1 MKDLVLLLKEKNLSI
16 SSVESFTGG
25 LFASTITSI
34 PGASK
39 VYYGSLVSYDTS
51 VKENLLKIGEVI
63 NQYGVISKECAQAM
77 AVKGQILFKTDLCI
91 SFTGNAGPDVMEDK
105 AVGLSYVS
113 IAYKDKIISFED
125 IYKLE
130 RNGLRLKAVE
140 DAIKRIKEVIL
151 G

>member
-1 MKDLVLLLKEKNLSI
+1 MKELIEILKDKNLSI

-39 VYYGSLVSYDTS
+39 VYQGSLITYATT
-51 VKENLLKIGEVI
+51 VKKDILKIDQVI
-63 NQYGVISKECAQAM
+63 NEFGVISKECAQAM
-77 AVKGQILFKTDLCI
+77 AHQGLEIFDTNLCV
-91 SFTGNAGPDVMEDK
+91 SFTGNAGPEVMENK
-105 AVGLSYVS
+105 VVGLAYMA
-113 IAYKDKIISFED
+113 IAYEEKIFVYED
-125 IYKLE
+125 RYDLE
-130 RNGLRLKAVE
+130 RNELRLKAID